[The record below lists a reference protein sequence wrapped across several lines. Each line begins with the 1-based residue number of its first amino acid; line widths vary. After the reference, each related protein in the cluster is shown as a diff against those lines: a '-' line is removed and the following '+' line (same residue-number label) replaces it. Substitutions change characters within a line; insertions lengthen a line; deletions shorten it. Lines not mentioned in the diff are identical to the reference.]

1 MSNKQAL
8 FGDFRFLYPINTDQQ
23 LHFSFVDFQIN
34 SMFEVLLCLKDEYK
48 KKKKN
53 TKKTTKNNN

>member
-34 SMFEVLLCLKDEYK
+34 SMSEVLLCLKDEYK
-48 KKKKN
+48 KKKKQ
-53 TKKTTKNNN
+53 NN